1 MDILDEV
8 WARIEASRAVFVFI
22 GSGLSAASGVPMY
35 RDEEGKYIHPEVL
48 PYTQRRTFDEDP
60 ERMLAWYQTRRQ
72 ELNRV
77 WPHAGHYAL
86 AELARYRPCVF
97 ATQNVDGLL
106 EQALL
111 NESLEAEVMR
121 LHGSMQQTRC
131 DECQTRDYRQ
141 RPWGVDERCQR
152 CGGILRPNVVWF
164 GEQLPRGM
172 LDGAVEALMESSVCL
187 IVGTSGLVYP
197 AADLPSFARERGIY
211 VVEVNV
217 HSSNFTDEVD
227 AFLEGPAE
235 WVLPRLLSRR
245 LKDH

>member
-1 MDILDEV
+1 MHEV
-8 WARIEASRAVFVFI
+8 RERIEASRSVFVFI

-60 ERMLAWYQTRRQ
+60 ERMLAWYEARRT
-72 ELNRV
+72 ELRRV
-77 WPHAGHYAL
+77 WPNAGHYAL
-86 AELARYRPCVF
+86 AALARHRTSVF

-111 NESLEAEVMR
+111 NESVEAEVMR
-121 LHGSMQQTRC
+121 LHGSMKETRC
-131 DECQTRDYRQ
+131 DACESRDYRN

-164 GEQLPRGM
+164 GEKLPTGL
-172 LDGAVEALMESSVCL
+172 LDSAVEALMESSVCL

-197 AADLPSFARERGIY
+197 AAELPSFARERGIY

-217 HSSNFTDEVD
+217 HASHFSEDVD
-227 AFLEGPAE
+227 AFLEGPSE
-235 WVLPRLLSRR
+235 RVLPELLRFN
-245 LKDH
+245 